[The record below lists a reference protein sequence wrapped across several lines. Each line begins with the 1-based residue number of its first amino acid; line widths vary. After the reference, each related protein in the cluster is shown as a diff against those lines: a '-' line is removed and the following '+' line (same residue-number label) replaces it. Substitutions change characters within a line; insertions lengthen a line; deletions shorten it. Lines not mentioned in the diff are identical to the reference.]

1 MQAESRCESFVIE
14 TVLVNPSVNNV
25 INPTVSI
32 IMPTYNAAQY
42 VTASIDSALNQTYKS
57 AEIIVVDDGSTDE
70 TVERVRAYGNR
81 VTLYQQNNAGAA
93 VARNQG
99 AKLAIGQWLAFL
111 DADDLWAP
119 DKLERQL
126 NHVSDLAWSHTDWFF
141 IGTGQSGTI
150 TGSSRAPQ
158 YGGSILPEL
167 IVCNFIGT
175 STLIVRREVFLEM
188 GGFDPTLRALQD
200 WDLWLRIAS
209 KYDLAYLADPLVYY
223 RVHALSTSRS
233 PRKTEPYHLELI
245 KRTFAPDG
253 VGASMPHLRKR
264 ALASSY
270 GALTVIGEESRD
282 YPFALRCAIRSTW
295 HYPWEIYRWKSILR
309 IALLATMSLLRNDQ
323 G

>member
-1 MQAESRCESFVIE
+1 MKKTLSLLFLLLFASSTLFSQITIKELPADNSYQ
-14 TVLVNPSVNNV
+14 TDSVNYASTLTRKFVPLNSDWKVYVEDSKATSVNV
-25 INPTVSI
+25 NVPSKFNSNKPI
-32 IMPTYNAAQY
+32 IHQKSL
-42 VTASIDSALNQTYKS
+42 SIDPKLLENHFFRIHFLGISYLVDIYLNDLILVKKTGGNIPFS
-57 AEIIVVDDGSTDE
+57 IV
-70 TVERVRAYGNR
+70 
-81 VTLYQQNNAGAA
+81 
-93 VARNQG
+93 
-99 AKLAIGQWLAFL
+99 
-111 DADDLWAP
+111 
-119 DKLERQL
+119 
-126 NHVSDLAWSHTDWFF
+126 
-141 IGTGQSGTI
+141 
-150 TGSSRAPQ
+150 
-158 YGGSILPEL
+158 LPNEL
-167 IVCNFIGT
+167 INIEGENVLTLKIIDELDSK
-175 STLIVRREVFLEM
+175 STIPLHQRFLFPKESGGILREVFLEM

-282 YPFALRCAIRSTW
+282 YRFALRCAIRSTW